1 MKGFCNDKTEL
12 AICVALAMDTCCFWC
27 TSLSQ
32 APTLVLINPSRI
44 TPVVGEIKMFW
55 CKAHWFTKNGSFS
68 KCFLCLSPAFSL
80 LQFLRVDQDKECN
93 MECSGTPRK
102 PLCASDG
109 RTFTSRCEFLRAK
122 CRDPQLEV
130 IRGPCKGQ
138 VMSHASALPD
148 AHKCA
153 EGVTVETCGLNSFQ
167 HNWFEC
173 WEDEWGWHSESGWWW
188 WLGAVVCCCLAGFK
202 ISHHLSK

>member
-1 MKGFCNDKTEL
+1 M
-12 AICVALAMDTCCFWC
+12 
-27 TSLSQ
+27 Q
-32 APTLVLINPSRI
+32 APSPRLHKSLQGHTFCGDYNVSCRALRFP
-44 TPVVGEIKMFW
+44 
-55 CKAHWFTKNGSFS
+55 KNGSFS

-93 MECSGTPRK
+93 TECSGAPRK

-138 VMSHASALPD
+138 VMSHASAPPETL
-148 AHKCA
+148 KCA
-153 EGVTVETCGLNSFQ
+153 EGVRVETCGLNSFQ
-167 HNWFEC
+167 HNWFFEC
-173 WEDEWGWHSESGWWW
+173 WEDKWGWHSESGWWW
-188 WLGAVVCCCLAGFK
+188 EVAGAWLVNFTPFVLMK
-202 ISHHLSK
+202 VHLSKYWIMAPLYLTL

>member
-1 MKGFCNDKTEL
+1 MTFATG
-12 AICVALAMDTCCFWC
+12 
-27 TSLSQ
+27 SLSESLVPQ
-32 APTLVLINPSRI
+32 FDFRVAPTQIPSKLHLLC
-44 TPVVGEIKMFW
+44 TFV
-55 CKAHWFTKNGSFS
+55 
-68 KCFLCLSPAFSL
+68 CFLDFFSSQRAHLTNCFPCLSPDFSL

-138 VMSHASALPD
+138 VMSHASAPPPG
-148 AHKCA
+148 ARRHA
-153 EGVTVETCGLNSFQ
+153 EGVTEETCGLNSFQ
-167 HNWFEC
+167 HN
-173 WEDEWGWHSESGWWW
+173 
-188 WLGAVVCCCLAGFK
+188 
-202 ISHHLSK
+202 